1 MIKKKNWR
9 ALGQEKITETSN
21 SMTYLYGKVKEEDG
35 NYERNTLS
43 RLP

>member
-1 MIKKKNWR
+1 MIKKKNWHH
-9 ALGQEKITETSN
+9 LSQEKITETSK
-21 SMTYLYGKVKEEDG
+21 SMTCIYGKVKEQDG